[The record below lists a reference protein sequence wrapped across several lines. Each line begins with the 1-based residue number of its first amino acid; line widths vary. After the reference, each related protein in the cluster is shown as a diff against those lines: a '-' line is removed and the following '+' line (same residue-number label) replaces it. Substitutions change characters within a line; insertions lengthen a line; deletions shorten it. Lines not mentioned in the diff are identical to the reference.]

1 MSKDAIKESLFGAL
15 IKSPILEE
23 IVFRFVP
30 FLIYQR
36 IGYFIFIGILSSA
49 IYALTHQKHGKLF
62 IIYTFFFG
70 LIAWVIVVNYGIIF
84 AILAHSL
91 LNIIDWKIGT
101 RRILTKG
108 KYTL

>member
-1 MSKDAIKESLFGAL
+1 MEKTIKQSLFGA
-15 IKSPILEE
+15 IIRAPIVEE
-23 IVFRFVP
+23 IVFRFIP

-36 IGYFIFIGILSSA
+36 LGNFILIGLVSSTIF
-49 IYALTHQKHGKLF
+49 ALMHWKFGRTF

-70 LIAWVIVVNYGIIF
+70 LFAWFVMVNYGLFF

-101 RRILTKG
+101 RRVLSKG